1 MSHETKQMKEALCI
15 RSASLAETEHA
26 LWERE
31 MMMVSHKV
39 QVGIREDF
47 LQRRETDLSRREE
60 FLRAREV
67 LHSSS
72 YEIIHGH

>member
-1 MSHETKQMKEALCI
+1 MSHETKQMKEALYI
-15 RSASLAETEHA
+15 RSARLVETEHA
-26 LWERE
+26 LWEQE
-31 MMMVSHKV
+31 MMVASRKV
-39 QVGIREDF
+39 QVGIRE
-47 LQRRETDLSRREE
+47 TDLSKREE